1 GLIVPIGAWV
11 VRRAC
16 LQLAA
21 WKTSTRDLKIA
32 VNVSALQFYYADF
45 VETVRDALA
54 EAKID
59 PHCLEIELTETLV
72 MRNYE
77 ESARQLEKLRSL
89 GVSIAIDDF
98 GTGYSCLSNLQ
109 RLPVNTLKIDR
120 SFPTE
125 IERSTNTAVVTV
137 IATLCRNL
145 GLSVVAE
152 GIEREEQLAII
163 KAIGVD
169 LVQGYLL
176 GRPLPPEFTETT
188 FMIRGAR
195 LR

>member
-1 GLIVPIGAWV
+1 QLDLSGKLRGFEALLRWNHPKHGLLCPGHFISIAEESGLIVPIGAWV

-89 GVSIAIDDF
+89 GV
-98 GTGYSCLSNLQ
+98 
-109 RLPVNTLKIDR
+109 
-120 SFPTE
+120 
-125 IERSTNTAVVTV
+125 
-137 IATLCRNL
+137 
-145 GLSVVAE
+145 
-152 GIEREEQLAII
+152 
-163 KAIGVD
+163 
-169 LVQGYLL
+169 
-176 GRPLPPEFTETT
+176 
-188 FMIRGAR
+188 
-195 LR
+195 